1 LIRVT
6 SSPAPLIAEESI
18 YENRSIHPLA
28 LNYRIRSS
36 LRSADIDLVSAQSS
50 ASGPNNAVVSLV
62 HNPSI
67 PHNTSAQSSASG
79 PNNAVVSLEHNPS
92 IRPNTPAQSSASG
105 PNNAVVSLVHNPSIP
120 HNTSAQS
127 SASGPNNAVV
137 SLEHNPSIRPN
148 TPAQSSASGP
158 NNAVVS
164 LVHNP
169 LTPRHPTIPRNGR
182 LILDRQRPRWVSG
195 SIGSSILDRQRPRLV
210 SGSIGSSVE
219 LVDMNLLTCE
229 RPSSESF
236 MIDADISLYDT
247 HSLPPGQSVAEQS
260 GMIGAD
266 IAIGRSGP
274 LSYSLLI
281 DIEKQNC
288 SEPPS
293 TEPQYAPYYP
303 IEAESFNSSDLEWE
317 HEEYNNIN
325 NI

>member
-182 LILDRQRPRWVSG
+182 LILDRQRPR
-195 SIGSSILDRQRPRLV
+195 LV
-210 SGSIGSSVE
+210 SGSSSV
-219 LVDMNLLTCE
+219 LPFDMNLRTCE
-229 RPSSESF
+229 GPSFPESF
-236 MIDADISLYDT
+236 MIDADISLCPTY
-247 HSLPPGQSVAEQS
+247 SLPPNQSVAEPS
-260 GMIGAD
+260 DMIGAD